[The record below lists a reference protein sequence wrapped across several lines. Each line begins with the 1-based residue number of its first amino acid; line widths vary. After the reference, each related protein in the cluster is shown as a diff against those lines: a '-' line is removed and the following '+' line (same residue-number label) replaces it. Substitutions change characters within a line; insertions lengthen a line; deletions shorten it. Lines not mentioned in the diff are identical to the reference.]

1 MKLFKI
7 VFVSILTIHLG
18 YSQTNC
24 KPYVPT
30 EKGTIWEITN
40 YSAKGKASGKIVYEL
55 LDKIE
60 NGNDV
65 TFKIKTVT
73 YDKKEEEIYT
83 NTFEAKCI
91 DGKFDFDMAF
101 KMDGGALRAYENMD
115 VQVDASKFEIPSF
128 NAAAGT
134 KLDDGSLEIK
144 VGTGDIAMFKMTIL
158 VTDRI
163 VEAIEEIST
172 PAGKFNCIV
181 LSQKISTKMMIR
193 VQGSSK
199 EWYAENIGMVRSESY
214 NKKGKLMGYS
224 ELTKLEN

>member
-1 MKLFKI
+1 MRLFKI
-7 VFVSILTIHLG
+7 ALIYILTIQLG
-18 YSQTNC
+18 YSQNDC

-30 EKGTIWEITN
+30 EKGTTWEITN
-40 YSAKGKASGKIVYEL
+40 YTAKGKETGKIAYEL
-55 LDKIE
+55 IDKVE

-73 YDKKEEEIYT
+73 FDKKGEEVYSNI
-83 NTFEAKCI
+83 FEAKCI

-101 KMDGGALRAYENMD
+101 KMDGGALQAYENMD
-115 VQVDASKFEIPSF
+115 VEVDASKFEIPSF
-128 NAAAGT
+128 DASVGT

-144 VGTGDIAMFKMTIL
+144 VGSGGKSMFKMTIL

-172 PAGKFNCIV
+172 PAGSFNCIV
-181 LSQKISTKMMIR
+181 LSQKVSTKMMIR
-193 VQGSSK
+193 VQGASK
-199 EWYAENIGMVRSESY
+199 EWYAENIGLVRSESY